1 MKKLLNVDYLAET
14 IIRYRPLCIII
25 SILILAGLAQGLSKI
40 NFNPDINAFFPENDT
55 LTTSHLSIE
64 DTYSSMDNAVIGIGV
79 KEGTVFTNEVLSLIE
94 DLTERA
100 WKTPHSLRVDSLSNY
115 SYVSADGDDLYIE
128 PFLEGSSTYDLKTL
142 KEKELIIEEE
152 ELAYGAIISKDKKTS
167 LINIVF
173 DPPRKDIEA
182 EYQESLNYVLGFLEE
197 ARKNH
202 PEVDLIISGI
212 VYMEYQ
218 SPMLLKAQMPKLMP
232 TAILV
237 ILLTLFLLLRSLVA
251 VAGSFLV
258 ILMSVVSAMGSIGF
272 MSGDIA
278 QPFIMVPIL
287 IATLA
292 VADCVHLFTLYFQ
305 NLDSSRKSKEAMLE
319 SLKLNLQPLFL
330 TSLTTA
336 IGFLSLNLAPVEPLR
351 GIGNGVAVGVF
362 LAFIFTVLLLAPIVS
377 YFNVKQS
384 KNINFQK
391 NIARKL
397 GRFSIKN
404 YKRLLVIVPVIS
416 CFLMAFIP
424 LNKTNDNPLE
434 FYSERYTTS
443 AADSK
448 WISQRIGGT
457 FPVSYE
463 LNSQGIVSDPEFL
476 REVDKFS
483 EWLASN
489 KEVLHVSSLSKI
501 MKNLNKTLHG
511 KQEEWNIIP
520 TEPDLSAQ
528 YLFFYEM
535 SLPYGLDLTNSI
547 SQNKESIK
555 LVASLKEL
563 GSLEY
568 REFAKRVEN
577 YASQNMPED
586 MVSIGTGTRPIFAF
600 MSNMLITQLTYA
612 LGIGIVLI
620 TATIILFFRSL
631 RYGMLTSVTNLL
643 PIGVA
648 FGIWAIVSGEISMLV
663 GIGMGTTLG
672 IIVDFTVHF
681 LSKYLHAR
689 RQKNLSAEEAVEY
702 AFETVG
708 FALIITS
715 FSLILGFLVLL
726 QAFFIPI
733 HGFVLFSSIAFLSA
747 LIIDLLLFP
756 ALLITWDKRYKLL
769 TL

>member
-397 GRFSIKN
+397 GKFSIKN

-568 REFAKRVEN
+568 REFAKKVEN

-586 MVSIGTGTRPIFAF
+586 MVSIGTGIRPIFAF
-600 MSNMLITQLTYA
+600 LSNMLITQLTYA

-756 ALLITWDKRYKLL
+756 ALLITWDKRYNY
-769 TL
+769 

>member
-1 MKKLLNVDYLAET
+1 MKKLLNVNYLAET

-25 SILILAGLAQGLSKI
+25 SLLILAGLAQGLSKI

-756 ALLITWDKRYKLL
+756 ALLITWDKRYNY
-769 TL
+769 

>member
-1 MKKLLNVDYLAET
+1 MKKLLNVNYLAET

-25 SILILAGLAQGLSKI
+25 SLLILAGLAQGLSKI

-94 DLTERA
+94 DLTEKA

-128 PFLEGSSTYDLKTL
+128 PFLEGSSAYDLKTL

-600 MSNMLITQLTYA
+600 MSNMLITQLIYA

-756 ALLITWDKRYKLL
+756 ALLITWDKRYNY
-769 TL
+769 

>member
-25 SILILAGLAQGLSKI
+25 SLLILAGLAQGLSKI

-397 GRFSIKN
+397 GKFSIKN

-511 KQEEWNIIP
+511 KQDEWNIIP

-600 MSNMLITQLTYA
+600 MSNMLITQLIYA

-689 RQKNLSAEEAVEY
+689 RHKNLNAEEAVEY

-756 ALLITWDKRYKLL
+756 ALLITWDKRYNH
-769 TL
+769 

>member
-25 SILILAGLAQGLSKI
+25 SLLILAGLAQGLSKI

-182 EYQESLNYVLGFLEE
+182 EYQESLNYVLGFIEE

-463 LNSQGIVSDPEFL
+463 LNSQGIVSDPKFL

-600 MSNMLITQLTYA
+600 MSNMLITQLIYA

-756 ALLITWDKRYKLL
+756 ALLITWDKRYNY
-769 TL
+769 

>member
-1 MKKLLNVDYLAET
+1 MKKLLNVNYLAET

-25 SILILAGLAQGLSKI
+25 SLLILAGLAQGLSKI

-568 REFAKRVEN
+568 REFAKKVEN

-756 ALLITWDKRYKLL
+756 ALLITWDKRYNY
-769 TL
+769 

>member
-1 MKKLLNVDYLAET
+1 MKKLLNVNYLAET

-182 EYQESLNYVLGFLEE
+182 EYQESLNYVLGFIEE

-404 YKRLLVIVPVIS
+404 YKKLLVIVPVIS

-600 MSNMLITQLTYA
+600 LSNMLITQLTYA

-756 ALLITWDKRYKLL
+756 ALLITWDKRYNY
-769 TL
+769 

>member
-1 MKKLLNVDYLAET
+1 MKKLLNVNYLAET

-25 SILILAGLAQGLSKI
+25 SLLILAGLAQGLSKI
-40 NFNPDINAFFPENDT
+40 NFNPDINVFFPENDT

-94 DLTERA
+94 DLTEKA

-600 MSNMLITQLTYA
+600 LSTMLITQLIYA

-756 ALLITWDKRYKLL
+756 ALLITWDKRYNY
-769 TL
+769 

>member
-1 MKKLLNVDYLAET
+1 MKKLLNVNYLAET

-25 SILILAGLAQGLSKI
+25 SLLLLAGLAQGLSKI

-756 ALLITWDKRYKLL
+756 ALLITWDKRYNY
-769 TL
+769 

>member
-1 MKKLLNVDYLAET
+1 MKKLLNVNYLAET

-25 SILILAGLAQGLSKI
+25 SLLILAGLAQGLSKI

-463 LNSQGIVSDPEFL
+463 LYSQGIVSDPEFL

-568 REFAKRVEN
+568 REFAKKVEN

-756 ALLITWDKRYKLL
+756 ALLITWDKRYNY
-769 TL
+769 

>member
-1 MKKLLNVDYLAET
+1 MKKLLNVNYLAET

-25 SILILAGLAQGLSKI
+25 SLLILAGLAQGLSKI

-511 KQEEWNIIP
+511 KQDEWNIIP

-756 ALLITWDKRYKLL
+756 ALLITWDKRYNY
-769 TL
+769 

>member
-1 MKKLLNVDYLAET
+1 
-14 IIRYRPLCIII
+14 
-25 SILILAGLAQGLSKI
+25 
-40 NFNPDINAFFPENDT
+40 
-55 LTTSHLSIE
+55 
-64 DTYSSMDNAVIGIGV
+64 
-79 KEGTVFTNEVLSLIE
+79 
-94 DLTERA
+94 
-100 WKTPHSLRVDSLSNY
+100 
-115 SYVSADGDDLYIE
+115 
-128 PFLEGSSTYDLKTL
+128 
-142 KEKELIIEEE
+142 
-152 ELAYGAIISKDKKTS
+152 
-167 LINIVF
+167 
-173 DPPRKDIEA
+173 
-182 EYQESLNYVLGFLEE
+182 
-197 ARKNH
+197 
-202 PEVDLIISGI
+202 
-212 VYMEYQ
+212 MEYQ

-336 IGFLSLNLAPVEPLR
+336 IGFLSLNLAPVDPLR

-568 REFAKRVEN
+568 REFAKKVEN

-756 ALLITWDKRYKLL
+756 ALLITWDKRYNH
-769 TL
+769 

>member
-1 MKKLLNVDYLAET
+1 MKKLLNVNYLAET

-600 MSNMLITQLTYA
+600 LSNMLITQLTYA

-756 ALLITWDKRYKLL
+756 ALLITWDKRYNY
-769 TL
+769 

>member
-1 MKKLLNVDYLAET
+1 MKKLLNVNYLAET

-40 NFNPDINAFFPENDT
+40 SFNPDINAFFPENDT

-511 KQEEWNIIP
+511 KQDEWNIIP

-568 REFAKRVEN
+568 REFAKKVEN

-600 MSNMLITQLTYA
+600 MSNMLITQLIYA

-756 ALLITWDKRYKLL
+756 ALLITWDKRYNH
-769 TL
+769 

>member
-1 MKKLLNVDYLAET
+1 MKKLLNVNYLAET

-25 SILILAGLAQGLSKI
+25 SLLILAGLAQGLSKI

-463 LNSQGIVSDPEFL
+463 LYSQGIVSDPEFL

-600 MSNMLITQLTYA
+600 MSNMLITQLIYA

-756 ALLITWDKRYKLL
+756 ALLITWDKRYNY
-769 TL
+769 

>member
-1 MKKLLNVDYLAET
+1 MKKLLNVNYLAET

-25 SILILAGLAQGLSKI
+25 SLLILAGLAQGLSKI

-94 DLTERA
+94 DLTQKA

-173 DPPRKDIEA
+173 DTPRKDIEA

-218 SPMLLKAQMPKLMP
+218 SPMLLKEQMPKLMP

-756 ALLITWDKRYKLL
+756 ALLITWDKRYNH
-769 TL
+769 

>member
-756 ALLITWDKRYKLL
+756 ALLITWDKRYNY
-769 TL
+769 

>member
-25 SILILAGLAQGLSKI
+25 SLLLLAGLAQGLSKI

-94 DLTERA
+94 DLTEKA

-568 REFAKRVEN
+568 REFAKKVEN

-600 MSNMLITQLTYA
+600 MSTMLITQLTYA

-756 ALLITWDKRYKLL
+756 ALLITWDKRYNH
-769 TL
+769 

>member
-1 MKKLLNVDYLAET
+1 MKKLLNVNYLAET

-25 SILILAGLAQGLSKI
+25 SLLILAGLAQGLSKI

-173 DPPRKDIEA
+173 DPPRKDIES

-756 ALLITWDKRYKLL
+756 ALLITWDKRYNY
-769 TL
+769 

>member
-25 SILILAGLAQGLSKI
+25 SLLILAGLAQGLSKI

-756 ALLITWDKRYKLL
+756 ALLITWDKRYNH
-769 TL
+769 

>member
-1 MKKLLNVDYLAET
+1 MKKLLNVNYLAET

-25 SILILAGLAQGLSKI
+25 SLLILAGLGQGLSKL

-202 PEVDLIISGI
+202 PEVDPIISGI

-404 YKRLLVIVPVIS
+404 YKKLLVTVPVIS

-600 MSNMLITQLTYA
+600 MSNMLITQLIYA

-756 ALLITWDKRYKLL
+756 ALLITWDKRYNC
-769 TL
+769 

>member
-1 MKKLLNVDYLAET
+1 MKKLLNVHYLAET

-25 SILILAGLAQGLSKI
+25 SLLILAGLAQGLSKI
-40 NFNPDINAFFPENDT
+40 NFNPDINVFFPENDT

-94 DLTERA
+94 DLTEKA

-535 SLPYGLDLTNSI
+535 SLPYGLDLTNSV

-563 GSLEY
+563 NSLEY

-600 MSNMLITQLTYA
+600 LSTMLITQLIYA

-756 ALLITWDKRYKLL
+756 ALLITWDKRYNY
-769 TL
+769 

>member
-1 MKKLLNVDYLAET
+1 MKKLLNVNYLAET

-25 SILILAGLAQGLSKI
+25 SLLILAGLAQGLSKI

-568 REFAKRVEN
+568 REFAKKVEN

-620 TATIILFFRSL
+620 TAPIILFFRSL

-689 RQKNLSAEEAVEY
+689 RQKKLSAEEAVEY

-756 ALLITWDKRYKLL
+756 ALLITWDKRYNY
-769 TL
+769 

>member
-1 MKKLLNVDYLAET
+1 MKKLLNVNYLAET

-25 SILILAGLAQGLSKI
+25 SLLILAGLAQGLSKI

-115 SYVSADGDDLYIE
+115 SYVSADSDDLYIE

-715 FSLILGFLVLL
+715 FSLILGFLGGIL
-726 QAFFIPI
+726 
-733 HGFVLFSSIAFLSA
+733 
-747 LIIDLLLFP
+747 
-756 ALLITWDKRYKLL
+756 
-769 TL
+769 

>member
-173 DPPRKDIEA
+173 DPPREDIES

-397 GRFSIKN
+397 GKFSIKN

-568 REFAKRVEN
+568 REFAKKVEN

-756 ALLITWDKRYKLL
+756 ALLITWDKRYNH
-769 TL
+769 

>member
-14 IIRYRPLCIII
+14 IIRYRPVCIII
-25 SILILAGLAQGLSKI
+25 SLLILAGLAQGLSKI
-40 NFNPDINAFFPENDT
+40 NFNPDINVFFPENDT
-55 LTTSHLSIE
+55 LTTAHLEIE

-79 KEGTVFTNEVLSLIE
+79 KQGTVFTNEILSLIE
-94 DLTERA
+94 DLTEKA

-115 SYVSADGDDLYIE
+115 SYVSADGDDLFIE
-128 PFLEGSSTYDLKTL
+128 PFIEDSSTYDLKTL

-173 DPPRKDIEA
+173 DPPREDIES

-600 MSNMLITQLTYA
+600 MSNMLITQLIYA

-756 ALLITWDKRYKLL
+756 ALLITWDKRYNY
-769 TL
+769 

>member
-1 MKKLLNVDYLAET
+1 MKKLLNVNYLAET

-25 SILILAGLAQGLSKI
+25 SLLILAGLSQGLSKL
-40 NFNPDINAFFPENDT
+40 NFNPDINVFFPENDT

-756 ALLITWDKRYKLL
+756 ALLITWDKRYNH
-769 TL
+769 

>member
-128 PFLEGSSTYDLKTL
+128 PFLEGSSAYDLKTL

-600 MSNMLITQLTYA
+600 MSNMLITQLIYA

-756 ALLITWDKRYKLL
+756 ALLITWDKRYNY
-769 TL
+769 

>member
-25 SILILAGLAQGLSKI
+25 SLLILAGLAQGLSKI

-600 MSNMLITQLTYA
+600 MSNMLITQLIYA

-756 ALLITWDKRYKLL
+756 ALLITWDKRYNY
-769 TL
+769 

>member
-25 SILILAGLAQGLSKI
+25 SLLILAGLAQGLSKI

-463 LNSQGIVSDPEFL
+463 LNSQGIVSDPKFL

-756 ALLITWDKRYKLL
+756 ALLITWDKRYNY
-769 TL
+769 

>member
-25 SILILAGLAQGLSKI
+25 SLLILAGLAQGLSKI

-128 PFLEGSSTYDLKTL
+128 PFLEGSSTYNLKTL

-600 MSNMLITQLTYA
+600 MSNMLITQLIYA

-756 ALLITWDKRYKLL
+756 ALLITWDKRYNY
-769 TL
+769 

>member
-25 SILILAGLAQGLSKI
+25 SLLILAGLAQGLSKI

-600 MSNMLITQLTYA
+600 LSNMLITQLTYA

-756 ALLITWDKRYKLL
+756 ALLITWDKRYNY
-769 TL
+769 

>member
-25 SILILAGLAQGLSKI
+25 SLLILAGLAQGLSKI

-94 DLTERA
+94 DLTEKA

-128 PFLEGSSTYDLKTL
+128 PFLEGSSAYDLKTL

-397 GRFSIKN
+397 GKFSIKN

-600 MSNMLITQLTYA
+600 MSNMLITQLIYA

-756 ALLITWDKRYKLL
+756 ALLITWDKRYNY
-769 TL
+769 

>member
-25 SILILAGLAQGLSKI
+25 SLLILAGLAQGLSKI

-94 DLTERA
+94 DLTEKA

-511 KQEEWNIIP
+511 KQDEWNIIP

-600 MSNMLITQLTYA
+600 MSNMLITQLIYA

-756 ALLITWDKRYKLL
+756 ALLITWDKRYNY
-769 TL
+769 